1 MSHSSHPTAAPPL
14 QMGLKLANS
23 KLCLWLF
30 LGTEIMFFSALI
42 GTYIVVRLS
51 AVDTEGNGVW
61 PSNEITHIVTI
72 AGAIN
77 TFVLIASSWLVVKA
91 HEEIGRGQFREGLR
105 DLLLVFACAV
115 LFLGIKGYEYQGKWV
130 RDILPGRISETQLQ
144 AVEKAVRQIGTVA
157 ALDDDAL
164 GGAPAKKILVAE
176 HAQLENLLRQEKLT
190 LEAME
195 ARVVTLAH
203 NKEFGGQIESHVMM
217 ATIYHD
223 RTRDDSGHLVPLDK
237 EHHAAYY
244 IPYGNLFA
252 SSYFT
257 ITGFHAI
264 HVIVG
269 MIIFFFPLKKGLI
282 GGGLEEADAQYV
294 ENAGLYWHFV
304 DLVWIFLFPLIYIVQ
319 F

>member
-1 MSHSSHPTAAPPL
+1 MSHSSPPTAATPL
-14 QMGLKLANS
+14 KMGLKLANS

-51 AVDTEGNGVW
+51 AVDAEGNAAW

-77 TFVLIASSWLVVKA
+77 TFVLIGSSWLVVKA

-144 AVEKAVRQIGTVA
+144 AVEKAVRQIGNVA
-157 ALDDDAL
+157 ALDDEQL
-164 GGAPAKKILVAE
+164 GGAVSRKLLNDK
-176 HAQLENLLRQEKLT
+176 HAQLESLLRQEKLT

-195 ARVVTLAH
+195 VRVGELAE
-203 NKEFGGQIESHVMM
+203 NPQFGAQIESHVMM

-223 RTRDDSGHLVPLDK
+223 RTRDENGNLVPLDQ

-252 SSYFT
+252 SCYFT

-269 MIIFFFPLKKGLI
+269 MIIFFFPLKKGLTK
-282 GGGLEEADAQYV
+282 GLEEADAQYV

>member
-1 MSHSSHPTAAPPL
+1 MSHSSPPTAATPL
-14 QMGLKLANS
+14 KMGLKLANS

-51 AVDTEGNGVW
+51 AVDAEGNAAW

-77 TFVLIASSWLVVKA
+77 TFVLIGSSWLVVKA
-91 HEEIGRGQFREGLR
+91 HEEIGRGQFKEGLR

-144 AVEKAVRQIGTVA
+144 AVEKAVRQIGNVA
-157 ALDDDAL
+157 ALDDEQLGDAASRKL
-164 GGAPAKKILVAE
+164 LNDK
-176 HAQLENLLRQEKLT
+176 HAQLESLLRQEKLT

-195 ARVVTLAH
+195 ARVVELAE
-203 NKEFGGQIESHVMM
+203 NPQFGAQIESHVMM

-223 RTRDDSGHLVPLDK
+223 RTRDENGNLVPLNQ

-252 SSYFT
+252 SCYFT

-269 MIIFFFPLKKGLI
+269 MIIFFFPLKKGLTK
-282 GGGLEEADAQYV
+282 GLEEADAQYV

>member
-1 MSHSSHPTAAPPL
+1 MSHSSQPTAATPL
-14 QMGLKLANS
+14 KMGLKLANS

-30 LGTEIMFFSALI
+30 LGTEIMFFTALI
-42 GTYIVVRLS
+42 GTYIVLRLS
-51 AVDTEGNGVW
+51 SVDAQGNGAW

-77 TFVLIASSWLVVKA
+77 TFVLIGSSWLVVKA
-91 HEEIGRGQFREGLR
+91 HEEVTRGQFKEGLR

-144 AVEKAVRQIGTVA
+144 AVEKAVRQIGNVA
-157 ALDDDAL
+157 ALDKEQL
-164 GGAPAKKILVAE
+164 GGAASWKILDDK
-176 HAQLENLLRQEKLT
+176 HTQLESLLRQEKLT

-195 ARVVTLAH
+195 VTVVELAE
-203 NKEFGGQIESHVMM
+203 NPQFGAQIESHVMM

-223 RTRDDSGHLVPLDK
+223 RTRDENGNLVPLDQ

-252 SSYFT
+252 SCYFT

-264 HVIVG
+264 HIVVG
-269 MIIFFFPLKKGLI
+269 MIIFYFPLKKGLT
-282 GGGLEEADAQYV
+282 GGLDHGDAQYI

>member
-1 MSHSSHPTAAPPL
+1 
-14 QMGLKLANS
+14 MGLKLANS

-51 AVDTEGNGVW
+51 AVDAEGNGAW

-77 TFVLIASSWLVVKA
+77 TFVLIGSSWLVVKA
-91 HEEIGRGQFREGLR
+91 HEEIGRGQFKEGLR

-144 AVEKAVRQIGTVA
+144 AVEKAVRQIGNVA
-157 ALDDDAL
+157 ALDDEQLGDAASRKL
-164 GGAPAKKILVAE
+164 LNDK
-176 HAQLENLLRQEKLT
+176 HAQLESLLRQEKLT

-195 ARVVTLAH
+195 ARVVELAE
-203 NKEFGGQIESHVMM
+203 NPQFGAQIESHVMM

-223 RTRDDSGHLVPLDK
+223 RTRDENGNLVPLNQ

-252 SSYFT
+252 SCYFT

-269 MIIFFFPLKKGLI
+269 MIIFFFPLKKGLTK
-282 GGGLEEADAQYV
+282 GLEEADAQYV

>member
-1 MSHSSHPTAAPPL
+1 
-14 QMGLKLANS
+14 MGLKLANS

-51 AVDTEGNGVW
+51 AVDAEGNAAW

-77 TFVLIASSWLVVKA
+77 TFVLIGSSWLVVKA
-91 HEEIGRGQFREGLR
+91 HEEIGRGQFKEGLR

-144 AVEKAVRQIGTVA
+144 AVEKAVRQIGNVA
-157 ALDDDAL
+157 ALDDEQLGDAASRKL
-164 GGAPAKKILVAE
+164 LNDK
-176 HAQLENLLRQEKLT
+176 HAQLESLLRQEKLT

-195 ARVVTLAH
+195 ARVVELAE
-203 NKEFGGQIESHVMM
+203 NPQFGAQIESHVMM

-223 RTRDDSGHLVPLDK
+223 RTRDENGNLVPLDQ

-252 SSYFT
+252 SCYFT

-269 MIIFFFPLKKGLI
+269 MIIFFFPLKKGLTK
-282 GGGLEEADAQYV
+282 GLEEADAQYV

>member
-1 MSHSSHPTAAPPL
+1 MSHSSHPTAAEPL
-14 QMGLKLANS
+14 KMGLKMANS
-23 KLCLWLF
+23 KLCIWLF

-42 GTYIVVRLS
+42 GTYIVLRLS
-51 AVDTEGNGVW
+51 SVDVDGDRAW

-77 TFVLIASSWLVVKA
+77 TFVLIGSSWLVVKA
-91 HEEIGRGQFREGLR
+91 HEEIGRGQFKEGLR

-115 LFLGIKGYEYQGKWV
+115 LFLGIKAYEYQGKWV
-130 RDILPGRISETQLQ
+130 RDILPGRISETRLQ

-157 ALDDDAL
+157 ALDAETL
-164 GGAPAKKILVAE
+164 GGDAAKKTLVAE
-176 HAQLENLLRQEKLT
+176 HAQLGTLLRQEKLT
-190 LEAME
+190 LAATEV
-195 ARVVTLAH
+195 RVVALAN
-203 NKEFGGQIESHVMM
+203 NKTFGQRIESNVMM
-217 ATIYHD
+217 ARIYHD
-223 RTRDDSGHLVPLDK
+223 RTRDAAGNLVSLDQ

-244 IPYGNLFA
+244 NPYGTLFP
-252 SSYFT
+252 SCYFT

-264 HVIVG
+264 HIIVG
-269 MIIFFFPLKKGLI
+269 MIIFFFQIRKGLME
-282 GGGLEEADAQYV
+282 GLEEADAQYV

>member
-1 MSHSSHPTAAPPL
+1 MSHSSQPTAATPL
-14 QMGLKLANS
+14 KMGLKLANS

-51 AVDTEGNGVW
+51 AVDAEGNAAW

-77 TFVLIASSWLVVKA
+77 TFVLIGSSWLVVKA
-91 HEEIGRGQFREGLR
+91 HEEIGRGQFKEGLR

-115 LFLGIKGYEYQGKWV
+115 LFLGIKGYEYQGKWA

-144 AVEKAVRQIGTVA
+144 AVEKAVRQIGNVA
-157 ALDDDAL
+157 ALDDEQL
-164 GGAPAKKILVAE
+164 GGAASRKILNDK
-176 HAQLENLLRQEKLT
+176 HAQLESLLRQEKLT

-195 ARVVTLAH
+195 VRVVELAE
-203 NKEFGGQIESHVMM
+203 NPQFGAQIESHVMM

-223 RTRDDSGHLVPLDK
+223 RTRDENGNLVPLDQ

-252 SSYFT
+252 SCYFT

-269 MIIFFFPLKKGLI
+269 MIIFFFPLKKGLTK
-282 GGGLEEADAQYV
+282 GLEEADAQYV

>member
-1 MSHSSHPTAAPPL
+1 MSHSSQPTAATPL
-14 QMGLKLANS
+14 KMGLKLANS

-51 AVDTEGNGVW
+51 AVDAEGNAAW

-77 TFVLIASSWLVVKA
+77 TFVLIGSSWLVVKA
-91 HEEIGRGQFREGLR
+91 HEEIGRGQFKEGLR

-115 LFLGIKGYEYQGKWV
+115 LFLGIKGYEYQGKWA

-144 AVEKAVRQIGTVA
+144 AVEKAVRQIGNVA
-157 ALDDDAL
+157 ALDDEQL
-164 GGAPAKKILVAE
+164 GGAASRKILNDK
-176 HAQLENLLRQEKLT
+176 HAQLKSLLRQEKLT

-195 ARVVTLAH
+195 VRVVELAE
-203 NKEFGGQIESHVMM
+203 NPQFGAQIESHVMM

-223 RTRDDSGHLVPLDK
+223 RTRDENGNLVPLDQ

-252 SSYFT
+252 SCYFT

-269 MIIFFFPLKKGLI
+269 MIIFFFPLKKGLTK
-282 GGGLEEADAQYV
+282 GLEEADAQYV

>member
-1 MSHSSHPTAAPPL
+1 
-14 QMGLKLANS
+14 MGLKLANS

-51 AVDTEGNGVW
+51 AVDAEGNAAW

-77 TFVLIASSWLVVKA
+77 TFVLIGSSWLVVKA
-91 HEEIGRGQFREGLR
+91 HEEIGRGQFKEGLR

-144 AVEKAVRQIGTVA
+144 AVEKAVRQIGNVA
-157 ALDDDAL
+157 ALDDEQLGDAVSRKL
-164 GGAPAKKILVAE
+164 LNDK
-176 HAQLENLLRQEKLT
+176 HAQLESLLRQEKLT

-195 ARVVTLAH
+195 ARVVELAE
-203 NKEFGGQIESHVMM
+203 NPQFGAQIESHVMM

-223 RTRDDSGHLVPLDK
+223 RTRDENGNLVPLDQ

-252 SSYFT
+252 SCYFT

-269 MIIFFFPLKKGLI
+269 MIIFFFPLKKGLTK
-282 GGGLEEADAQYV
+282 GLEEADAQYV

>member
-1 MSHSSHPTAAPPL
+1 
-14 QMGLKLANS
+14 MGLKLANS

-51 AVDTEGNGVW
+51 AVDAEGNAAW

-77 TFVLIASSWLVVKA
+77 TFVLIGSSWLVVKA
-91 HEEIGRGQFREGLR
+91 HEEIGRGQFKEGLR

-115 LFLGIKGYEYQGKWV
+115 LFLGIKGYEYQGKWA

-144 AVEKAVRQIGTVA
+144 AVEKAVRQIGNVA
-157 ALDDDAL
+157 ALDDEQL
-164 GGAPAKKILVAE
+164 GGAASRKILNDK
-176 HAQLENLLRQEKLT
+176 HAQLESLLRQEKLT

-195 ARVVTLAH
+195 VRVVELAE
-203 NKEFGGQIESHVMM
+203 NPQFGAQIKSHVMM

-223 RTRDDSGHLVPLDK
+223 RTRDENGNLVPLDQ

-252 SSYFT
+252 SCYFT

-269 MIIFFFPLKKGLI
+269 MIIFFFPLKKGLTK
-282 GGGLEEADAQYV
+282 GLEEADAQYV

>member
-1 MSHSSHPTAAPPL
+1 MSHSSPPTAATPL
-14 QMGLKLANS
+14 KMGLKLANS

-51 AVDTEGNGVW
+51 AVDAEGNAAW

-77 TFVLIASSWLVVKA
+77 TFVLIGSSWLVVKA
-91 HEEIGRGQFREGLR
+91 HEEIGRGQFKEGLR

-144 AVEKAVRQIGTVA
+144 AVEKAVRQIGNVA
-157 ALDDDAL
+157 ALDDEQLGDAASRKL
-164 GGAPAKKILVAE
+164 LNDK
-176 HAQLENLLRQEKLT
+176 HAQLESLLRQEKLT

-195 ARVVTLAH
+195 ARVVELAE
-203 NKEFGGQIESHVMM
+203 NPQFGAQIESHVMM

-223 RTRDDSGHLVPLDK
+223 RTRDENGNLVPLDQ

-252 SSYFT
+252 SCYFT

-269 MIIFFFPLKKGLI
+269 MIIFFFPLKKGLTK
-282 GGGLEEADAQYV
+282 GLEEADAQYV

>member
-1 MSHSSHPTAAPPL
+1 MSHSSPPTAATPL
-14 QMGLKLANS
+14 KMGLKLANS

-51 AVDTEGNGVW
+51 AVDAEGNAAW

-77 TFVLIASSWLVVKA
+77 TFVLIGSSWLVVKA
-91 HEEIGRGQFREGLR
+91 HEEIGRGQFKEGLR

-144 AVEKAVRQIGTVA
+144 AVEKAVRQIGNVA
-157 ALDDDAL
+157 ALDDEQLGDAASRKL
-164 GGAPAKKILVAE
+164 LNDK
-176 HAQLENLLRQEKLT
+176 HAQLESLLRQEKLT

-195 ARVVTLAH
+195 ARVVELAE
-203 NKEFGGQIESHVMM
+203 NPQFGAQIESHVMM

-223 RTRDDSGHLVPLDK
+223 RTRDENGKLVPLDQ

-252 SSYFT
+252 SCYFT

-269 MIIFFFPLKKGLI
+269 MIIFFFPLKKGLTK
-282 GGGLEEADAQYV
+282 GLEEADAQYV

>member
-1 MSHSSHPTAAPPL
+1 MSHSSPPTAATPL
-14 QMGLKLANS
+14 KMGLKLANS

-51 AVDTEGNGVW
+51 AVDAEGNAAW

-77 TFVLIASSWLVVKA
+77 TFVLIGSSWLVVKA
-91 HEEIGRGQFREGLR
+91 HEEIGRGQFKEGLR

-144 AVEKAVRQIGTVA
+144 AVEKAVRQIGNVA
-157 ALDDDAL
+157 ALDDEQLGDAASRKL
-164 GGAPAKKILVAE
+164 LNDK
-176 HAQLENLLRQEKLT
+176 HAQLESLLRQEKLT

-195 ARVVTLAH
+195 ARVVELAE
-203 NKEFGGQIESHVMM
+203 NPQFGAQIESHVMM

-223 RTRDDSGHLVPLDK
+223 RTRDENGNLVPLDQ

-252 SSYFT
+252 SCYFT

-269 MIIFFFPLKKGLI
+269 MIIFFFPLKKGLTK
-282 GGGLEEADAQYV
+282 GLEEADAQYV

-304 DLVWIFLFPLIYIVQ
+304 DLVWIFLFPILYLL
-319 F
+319 

>member
-1 MSHSSHPTAAPPL
+1 MSHSSPPTAATPL
-14 QMGLKLANS
+14 KMGLKLANS

-51 AVDTEGNGVW
+51 AVDAEGNAAW

-77 TFVLIASSWLVVKA
+77 TFVLIGSSWLVVKA
-91 HEEIGRGQFREGLR
+91 HEEIGRGQFKEGLR

-144 AVEKAVRQIGTVA
+144 AVEKAVRQIGNVA
-157 ALDDDAL
+157 ALDDEQLGDAASRKL
-164 GGAPAKKILVAE
+164 LNDK
-176 HAQLENLLRQEKLT
+176 HAQLESLLRQEKLT

-195 ARVVTLAH
+195 ARVVELAE
-203 NKEFGGQIESHVMM
+203 NPQFGAQIESHVMM

-223 RTRDDSGHLVPLDK
+223 RTRDEDGNLVPLDQ

-252 SSYFT
+252 SCYFT

-269 MIIFFFPLKKGLI
+269 MIIFFFPLKKGLTK
-282 GGGLEEADAQYV
+282 GLEEADAQYV

>member
-1 MSHSSHPTAAPPL
+1 MSHSSQPTAATPL
-14 QMGLKLANS
+14 KMGLKLANS

-51 AVDTEGNGVW
+51 AVDAEGNAAW

-77 TFVLIASSWLVVKA
+77 TFVLIGSSWLVVKA

-144 AVEKAVRQIGTVA
+144 AVEKAVRQIGNVA
-157 ALDDDAL
+157 ALDDEQLGDAASRKL
-164 GGAPAKKILVAE
+164 LNDK
-176 HAQLENLLRQEKLT
+176 HAQLESLLRQEKLT

-195 ARVVTLAH
+195 ARVVELAE
-203 NKEFGGQIESHVMM
+203 NPQFGAQIESHVMM

-223 RTRDDSGHLVPLDK
+223 RTRDENGNLVPLNQ

-252 SSYFT
+252 SCYFT

-269 MIIFFFPLKKGLI
+269 MIIFFFPLKKGLTK
-282 GGGLEEADAQYV
+282 GLEEADAQYV

>member
-1 MSHSSHPTAAPPL
+1 MSHSSPPTAATPL
-14 QMGLKLANS
+14 KMGLKLANS

-51 AVDTEGNGVW
+51 AVDAEGNAAW

-77 TFVLIASSWLVVKA
+77 TFVLIGSSWLVVKA

-144 AVEKAVRQIGTVA
+144 AVEKAVRQIGNVA
-157 ALDDDAL
+157 ALDDEQLGDAASRKL
-164 GGAPAKKILVAE
+164 LNDK
-176 HAQLENLLRQEKLT
+176 HAQLESLLRQEKLT

-195 ARVVTLAH
+195 ARVVELAE
-203 NKEFGGQIESHVMM
+203 NPQFGAQIESHVMM

-223 RTRDDSGHLVPLDK
+223 RTRDENGNLVPLDQ

-252 SSYFT
+252 SCYFT

-269 MIIFFFPLKKGLI
+269 MIIFFFPLKKGLTK
-282 GGGLEEADAQYV
+282 GLEEADAQYV

>member
-30 LGTEIMFFSALI
+30 LGTEIMFFTALI

-51 AVDTEGNGVW
+51 SVDADGNTAW

-77 TFVLIASSWLVVKA
+77 TFVLIGSSFLVVRA
-91 HEEIGRGQFREGLR
+91 HERIAHGKFKDGLQ
-105 DLLLVFACAV
+105 DLILVFVCAV
-115 LFLGIKGYEYQGKWV
+115 LFLGIKGYEYQGKWS
-130 RDILPGRISETQLQ
+130 RDILPGRISETRLQ
-144 AVEKAVRQIGTVA
+144 AVEKAIGQIGAGA
-157 ALDDDAL
+157 ALDAESL
-164 GGAPAKKILVAE
+164 GGDEAKAE
-176 HAQLENLLRQEKLT
+176 LAKEHSQLENLLRQEKLT

-195 ARVVTLAH
+195 AKVVTLA
-203 NKEFGGQIESHVMM
+203 NSQSYGSQIASHVMM

-223 RTRDDSGHLVPLDK
+223 RTRDKDGELVPLDH

-252 SSYFT
+252 SCYFT

-269 MIIFFFPLKKGLI
+269 MIIFFFPLKKGLTQ
-282 GGGLEEADAQYV
+282 GLDESDAQYV

>member
-1 MSHSSHPTAAPPL
+1 
-14 QMGLKLANS
+14 MGLKMANS

-42 GTYIVVRLS
+42 GTYIVLRLS
-51 AVDTEGNGVW
+51 SVDVDGDRAW

-77 TFVLIASSWLVVKA
+77 TFVLIGSSWLVVKA
-91 HEEIGRGQFREGLR
+91 HEEIARGQFKEGLR

-115 LFLGIKGYEYQGKWV
+115 LFLGIKGYEYQGKWT
-130 RDILPGRISETQLQ
+130 RDILPGRISETRLQ
-144 AVEKAVRQIGTVA
+144 AVEKAVRQIGAVA
-157 ALDDDAL
+157 ALDAEAL
-164 GGAPAKKILVAE
+164 GGEPARKDLVAQYT
-176 HAQLENLLRQEKLT
+176 QLETLLRQEKLT
-190 LEAME
+190 LAATEAS
-195 ARVVTLAH
+195 VVSLTKHESYGPL
-203 NKEFGGQIESHVMM
+203 IESHVMM
-217 ATIYHD
+217 ARIYHD
-223 RTRDDSGHLVPLDK
+223 RTRDEAGNLVSLDQ

-252 SSYFT
+252 SCYFT

-269 MIIFFFPLKKGLI
+269 MIIFFFPIKKGLM
-282 GGGLEEADAQYV
+282 GGLEEADAQYV

>member
-1 MSHSSHPTAAPPL
+1 
-14 QMGLKLANS
+14 MGLKLANS

-51 AVDTEGNGVW
+51 AVDAEGNAAW

-77 TFVLIASSWLVVKA
+77 TFVLIGSSWLVVKA
-91 HEEIGRGQFREGLR
+91 HEEIGRGQFKEGLR

-115 LFLGIKGYEYQGKWV
+115 LFLGIKGYEYQGKWA

-144 AVEKAVRQIGTVA
+144 AVEKAVRQIGNVA
-157 ALDDDAL
+157 ALDDEQL
-164 GGAPAKKILVAE
+164 GGAASRKILNDK
-176 HAQLENLLRQEKLT
+176 HAQLESLLRQEKLT

-195 ARVVTLAH
+195 VRVVELAE
-203 NKEFGGQIESHVMM
+203 NLQFGAQIESHVMM

-223 RTRDDSGHLVPLDK
+223 RTRDENGNLVPLDQ

-252 SSYFT
+252 SCYFT

-269 MIIFFFPLKKGLI
+269 MIIFFFPLKKGLTK
-282 GGGLEEADAQYV
+282 GLEEADAQYV

>member
-1 MSHSSHPTAAPPL
+1 
-14 QMGLKLANS
+14 MGLKLANS

-51 AVDTEGNGVW
+51 AVDAEGNAAW

-77 TFVLIASSWLVVKA
+77 TFVLIGSSWLVVKA
-91 HEEIGRGQFREGLR
+91 HEEIGRGQFKEGLR

-115 LFLGIKGYEYQGKWV
+115 LFLGIKGYEYQGKWA

-144 AVEKAVRQIGTVA
+144 AVEKAVRQIGNVA
-157 ALDDDAL
+157 ALDDEQL
-164 GGAPAKKILVAE
+164 GGAASRKILNDK
-176 HAQLENLLRQEKLT
+176 HAQLESLLRQEKLT

-195 ARVVTLAH
+195 VRVVELAE
-203 NKEFGGQIESHVMM
+203 NPQFGAQIESHVMM

-223 RTRDDSGHLVPLDK
+223 RTRDENGNLVPLDQ

-252 SSYFT
+252 SCYFT

-269 MIIFFFPLKKGLI
+269 MIIFFFPLKKGLTK
-282 GGGLEEADAQYV
+282 GLEEADAQYV

>member
-1 MSHSSHPTAAPPL
+1 MSHSSPPTAATPL
-14 QMGLKLANS
+14 KMGLKLANS

-51 AVDTEGNGVW
+51 AVDAEGNAAW

-77 TFVLIASSWLVVKA
+77 TFVLIGSSWLVVKA
-91 HEEIGRGQFREGLR
+91 HEEIGRGQFKEGLR

-144 AVEKAVRQIGTVA
+144 AVEKAVRQIGNVA
-157 ALDDDAL
+157 ALDDEQL
-164 GGAPAKKILVAE
+164 GGAASRKLLNDK
-176 HAQLENLLRQEKLT
+176 HAQLESLLRQEKLT

-195 ARVVTLAH
+195 ARVVELAE
-203 NKEFGGQIESHVMM
+203 NPQFGAQIESHVMM

-223 RTRDDSGHLVPLDK
+223 RTRDENGNLVPLDQ

-252 SSYFT
+252 SCYFT

-269 MIIFFFPLKKGLI
+269 MIIFFFPLKKGLTK
-282 GGGLEEADAQYV
+282 GLEEADAQYV